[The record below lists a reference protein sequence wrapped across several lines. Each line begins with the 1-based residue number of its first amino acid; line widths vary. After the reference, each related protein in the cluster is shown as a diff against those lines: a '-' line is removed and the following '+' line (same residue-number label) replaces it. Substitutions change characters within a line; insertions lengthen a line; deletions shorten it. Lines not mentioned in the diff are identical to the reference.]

1 MKKNKLLLIDAV
13 INFILGILL
22 LIFTKPLIDFLGV
35 PYSELHFYPNIL
47 GAVLIGIAIA
57 LVIEYYRRE
66 KALVGLGLG
75 GAVTINLCG
84 GIVLIIWLLSGKLSI
99 PLKGNIFLWALALIL
114 VLISSFELLVN
125 RNKNI

>member
-35 PYSELHFYPNIL
+35 PYSEQHFYPNIL

-114 VLISSFELLVN
+114 VLINSFELLVN